1 MSLIAVTGS
10 ASGIGAAT
18 CAGLRQAGHEI
29 VGVDLRS
36 ADIIADLGSPEGRRE
51 AVAGVLGRCSGVLDG
66 LVTCAGLGPHVDDVA
81 AIVKVNYFGTV
92 ALIDGLFPA
101 LCQGSQ
107 PAAVVVSSVAS
118 TMMTWDSNPIAAAAD
133 SGDEAQAAAAVESAG
148 DYRGQIA
155 YSASKNALTVA
166 VRRRVPGW
174 GAAGVRINTV
184 APGSVDTPLL
194 QAGEADPRYG
204 PAIRDFVAPIP
215 RHGRPEEIAS
225 LIGYLLGPQASFV
238 HGAQFVIDGGVDAL
252 LRPTAF

>member
-1 MSLIAVTGS
+1 MSVIAITGC

-18 CAGLRQAGHEI
+18 CAELRQAGHEI

-36 ADIIADLGSPEGRRE
+36 ADVAADLSSPGGRRD
-51 AVAGVLGRCSGVLDG
+51 AVAGVLSRCSGVLDG
-66 LVTCAGLGPHVDDVA
+66 LVACAGLGPHVDDA
-81 AIVKVNYFGTV
+81 GKIVGVNYFGTV

-101 LCQGSQ
+101 LCKGSQ

-118 TMMTWDSNPIAAAAD
+118 TMVTWEDNPISAAVEN
-133 SGDEAQAAAAVESAG
+133 GDEALAAAAVASAG
-148 DYRGQIA
+148 EYRGQFA

-166 VRRRVPGW
+166 VRRRVPEW

-184 APGSVDTPLL
+184 APGSIDTPLL
-194 QAGEADPRYG
+194 QAGAADPRYG
-204 PAIRDFVAPIP
+204 QAIRDFVAPIP
-215 RHGRPEEIAS
+215 RFGRPEEVAS
-225 LIGYLLGPQASFV
+225 LIGYLMSPKASFV